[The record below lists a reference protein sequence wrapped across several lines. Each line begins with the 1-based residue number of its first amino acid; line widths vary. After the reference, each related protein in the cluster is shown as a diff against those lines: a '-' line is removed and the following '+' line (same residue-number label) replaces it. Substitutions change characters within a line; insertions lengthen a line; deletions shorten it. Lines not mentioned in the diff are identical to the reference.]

1 MPKAIDRER
10 MPYRFCVGICLI
22 NDAGKVFAGRRKPK
36 AGVPHAFE
44 WQFPQ
49 GGIDKGE
56 DALAA
61 AKRELFEETN
71 ISSIDLIYE
80 VPRWL
85 SYDLPEELLG
95 KALKGKYRGQQQR
108 WYVFKFTGDES
119 EINVTQPANGEH
131 PAEFSEWAWRDIE
144 EMPDLIVPFKK
155 ALYEELVALVQPQIE
170 AEQQK

>member
-22 NDAGKVFAGRRKPK
+22 NDAGQVFAGRRKPK
-36 AGVPHAFE
+36 AGVPQAFE

-80 VPRWL
+80 VPKWL

-144 EMPDLIVPFKK
+144 DMPDLIVPFKK